1 LVFRDDVRGRGNKS
15 TFRGRLSQGGVAG
28 MIGDPEH
35 ATRNARGPWL
45 RRAVYEIIEPGV
57 KASWAANLF
66 KWLSILAILTSV
78 ICAVAATMTSF
89 AGATR
94 AGLLQVEALTGG
106 FFLIEY
112 ALRLWTAAEHSLYG
126 RAGTMRAVLRY
137 GITPQMVLDAVGLVP
152 IVLMV
157 AAPQAQ
163 GAILMLQVLRFFR
176 LARYSPGLATVG
188 RVLVSEWRALMA
200 TGMIGVGML
209 LLAATAMYLLERG
222 AQPDRFASIP
232 QAMYWAIV
240 TLATVGYGDVVPVT
254 SAGKIGAGAVIIAGL
269 IFFALPIAII
279 ATSFLAEMRRRDF
292 NINYSMVA
300 RVPLFATLDAIE
312 ISELASLLKS
322 RRVPRD
328 AVIVRKG
335 DQGESMFF
343 ISRGEVEVLIPGGS
357 VALRE
362 GEFFGEIAVIG
373 RTTRNATVIARQT
386 CDLLVL
392 DAGDLLKL
400 SEHNPQV
407 KAGLDAAIA
416 ARQAG
421 GATPVPQ
428 G

>member
-1 LVFRDDVRGRGNKS
+1 MTEGREN
-15 TFRGRLSQGGVAG
+15 
-28 MIGDPEH
+28 
-35 ATRNARGPWL
+35 ATRGASAPGL
-45 RRAVYEIIEPGV
+45 RHAVYAVIEPGV
-57 KASWAANLF
+57 QASVAAQLF
-66 KWLSILAILTSV
+66 KWLSILAIVVSV
-78 ICAVAATMTSF
+78 VCAVGATMTSLA
-89 AGATR
+89 AGTR
-94 AGLLQVEALTGG
+94 GALMRVEVLTAA
-106 FFLIEY
+106 FFVAEY

-126 RAGTMRAVLRY
+126 RTGATRAVLKY
-137 GITPQMVLDAVGLVP
+137 STTPQMVLDAMGLVP
-152 IVLMV
+152 IVLMIV
-157 AAPQAQ
+157 APQAQ

-188 RVLVSEWRALMA
+188 RVLVAEWRALMA
-200 TGMIGVGML
+200 TGMIGLGML
-209 LLAATAMYLLERG
+209 LLAATGMYLLERD
-222 AQPDRFASIP
+222 AQPDRFASVP

-254 SAGKIGAGAVIIAGL
+254 SAGKIGAGVVIIAGL

-279 ATSFLAEMRRRDF
+279 ASSFLAEMRRRDF

-343 ISRGEVEVLIPGGS
+343 IARGEVEVVIPGGS

-362 GEFFGEIAVIG
+362 GDFFGEIAVIG
-373 RTTRNATVIARQT
+373 RTTRNATVIARRT

-392 DAGDLLKL
+392 DAADLLKL

-407 KAGLDAAIA
+407 RAGLDAAIA
-416 ARQAG
+416 ARQAAG
-421 GATPVPQ
+421 VPPPLLP
-428 G
+428 